1 MRDSGRRHLADHR
14 YVAPGIIDPAW
25 HVLGSAAAII
35 VVQALFSYYWL
46 RWFRYGP
53 IEGIWRCLTSWQ
65 LVPNR
70 CTRDERRQRAGMVG
84 VPQRW

>member
-1 MRDSGRRHLADHR
+1 M
-14 YVAPGIIDPAW
+14 
-25 HVLGSAAAII
+25 LGSAAAII